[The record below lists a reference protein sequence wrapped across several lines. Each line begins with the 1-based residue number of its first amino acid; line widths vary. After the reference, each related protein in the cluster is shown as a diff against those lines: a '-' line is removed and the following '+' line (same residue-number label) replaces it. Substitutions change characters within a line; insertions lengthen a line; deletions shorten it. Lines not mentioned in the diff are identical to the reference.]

1 MKRYDI
7 KNIQSSYAYR
17 MKEFNDE
24 IKNLARFYEDNP
36 NHSKS
41 KALIGSLSDTT
52 NILRESVELLLDR
65 NEKLNIIAHKSKNL
79 KDTSIDFKN
88 SVVFYIKI
96 RLL

>member
-1 MKRYDI
+1 MKKYDNKVI
-7 KNIQSSYAYR
+7 KSSYAYR
-17 MKEFNDE
+17 MKEFNED
-24 IKNLARFYEDNP
+24 IKNLARFYEENP
-36 NHSKS
+36 NHTKS

-88 SVVFYIKI
+88 SVDIYY
-96 RLL
+96 LY